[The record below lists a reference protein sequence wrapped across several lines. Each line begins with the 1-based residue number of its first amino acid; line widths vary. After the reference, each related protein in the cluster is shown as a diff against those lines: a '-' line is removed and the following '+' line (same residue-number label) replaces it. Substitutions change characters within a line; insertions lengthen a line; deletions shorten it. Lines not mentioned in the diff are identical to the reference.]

1 MKYLRSTTFDGKDIR
16 IRTSEFGA
24 KNQFLSFPVFPYK
37 SLNTNLLIL
46 NGKTDL
52 RKIKIENSPPEFEK
66 LDS

>member
-1 MKYLRSTTFDGKDIR
+1 M
-16 IRTSEFGA
+16 A
-24 KNQFLSFPVFPYK
+24 KILGLEHQSLWQKINSFPVFPYK
-37 SLNTNLLIL
+37 SLNTNLLKL